1 VSGACGAASPEA
13 VGTCNPHDVGGLTR
27 RSHNRYGAYMTVVGL
42 GADHAGFPL
51 KEDLKAWLITGGY
64 DVVDFGTQSAESVDY
79 PDYAAAVGS
88 AVTAGKADF
97 GVLVCG
103 TGIGMAIAAN
113 KLPGIRAAACSDAYT
128 ARMSREHNDANI
140 LALGARITGRDAAI
154 EILETWLAATF
165 AGGRH
170 ARRVDKIVALDRVR
184 GQETPDAQAR

>member
-1 VSGACGAASPEA
+1 MA
-13 VGTCNPHDVGGLTR
+13 
-27 RSHNRYGAYMTVVGL
+27 VVGL

-51 KEDLKAWLITGGY
+51 KEDLKAWLITRGY
-64 DVVDFGTQSAESVDY
+64 DVVDFGTQSADAVDY
-79 PDYAAAVGS
+79 PDYAVAVGS
-88 AVTAGKADF
+88 AVTAGKADC

-170 ARRVDKIVALDRVR
+170 ARRVDKIVALDRGR
-184 GQETPDAQAR
+184 GQETPDTQAR

>member
-1 VSGACGAASPEA
+1 MA
-13 VGTCNPHDVGGLTR
+13 
-27 RSHNRYGAYMTVVGL
+27 VVGL

-51 KEDLKAWLITGGY
+51 KEDLKAWLITRGY
-64 DVVDFGTQSAESVDY
+64 DVVDFGTQSADAVDY
-79 PDYAAAVGS
+79 PDYAAAVAS

-113 KLPGIRAAACSDAYT
+113 KLPGIRAAACSEAYT

-154 EILETWLAATF
+154 EILETWLAAAF

-170 ARRVDKIVALDRVR
+170 ARRVDKIVALDRGR
-184 GQETPDAQAR
+184 GQETSDAQAR

>member
-1 VSGACGAASPEA
+1 MA
-13 VGTCNPHDVGGLTR
+13 
-27 RSHNRYGAYMTVVGL
+27 VVGL

-51 KEDLKAWLITGGY
+51 KEDLKAWLITRGY
-64 DVVDFGTQSAESVDY
+64 DVVDFGTQSADAVDY
-79 PDYAAAVGS
+79 PDYAAAVAS

-154 EILETWLAATF
+154 EILETWLAAAF

-170 ARRVDKIVALDRVR
+170 ARRVDKIVALDRGR
-184 GQETPDAQAR
+184 GQETPDTQAR

>member
-1 VSGACGAASPEA
+1 MA
-13 VGTCNPHDVGGLTR
+13 
-27 RSHNRYGAYMTVVGL
+27 VVGL

-51 KEDLKAWLITGGY
+51 KEDLKAWLITRGY
-64 DVVDFGTQSAESVDY
+64 DVVDFGTQSADAVDY
-79 PDYAAAVGS
+79 PDYAAAVAS

-165 AGGRH
+165 ASGRH
-170 ARRVDKIVALDRVR
+170 ARRVDKIVALDRGR
-184 GQETPDAQAR
+184 GQETPDTQAR

>member
-1 VSGACGAASPEA
+1 
-13 VGTCNPHDVGGLTR
+13 
-27 RSHNRYGAYMTVVGL
+27 MIVVAL

-51 KEDLKAWLITGGY
+51 KEDLKAWLIAEGY
-64 DVVDFGTQSAESVDY
+64 DVVDFGTQSADSVDY

-88 AVTAGKADF
+88 AVTAGKADR

-103 TGIGMAIAAN
+103 TGIGMAMVAN
-113 KLPGIRAAACSDAYT
+113 KVPGVRAAACSDAYT

-154 EILETWLAATF
+154 EILETWLRAEF

-170 ARRVDKIVALDRVR
+170 ARRVEKIVELDRVR
-184 GQETPDAQAR
+184 GQENPDAQTR

>member
-1 VSGACGAASPEA
+1 
-13 VGTCNPHDVGGLTR
+13 
-27 RSHNRYGAYMTVVGL
+27 MTVVGL

-51 KEDLKAWLITGGY
+51 KEDLKAWLITRGY
-64 DVVDFGTQSAESVDY
+64 DVVDFGTQSADAVDY
-79 PDYAAAVGS
+79 PDYAPAVGS
-88 AVTAGKADF
+88 AVTAGKADR

-170 ARRVDKIVALDRVR
+170 ARRVDKIVALDRGR